1 MHPLAE
7 YPRPAMRRDSCEI
20 LNGPWQYAIT
30 QTAEY
35 PAAWQGSI
43 LVPYS
48 PEAPASGVGRTL
60 QPGQWLH
67 YHRLFAPPAG
77 EGGRVLLH
85 FGAVDYACAVQVN
98 GHLAGGHR
106 GGYWPFTLD
115 ITDLLNGTGR
125 NSLWVAVQ
133 DPTGHGTQARGK
145 QTLKPGGM
153 FYPAQSGIWQTV
165 WLERVPDNYIQ
176 TLTVTPDYDA
186 RTVTVRVHTAKPG
199 GAVNLW
205 AMVRAGGVTI
215 AEDWGSDEADQDGE
229 VTLNIPE
236 EHFFPWSPDTPFLY
250 DLTVGTNQGEE
261 AGFDT
266 VHSYFALRKWSC
278 APDAH
283 GVLRFCL
290 NDKPILLNGLL
301 DQGYWP
307 EGLYTPPSDAAV
319 ERELSEVKALG
330 FNLLRKH
337 AKIEPQRWYYHC
349 DRLGLVVWQDIVN
362 GGSAYNL
369 WFVTYLT
376 NVLQPLLRRFPDG
389 KAAYSLL
396 SRAKPAGREE
406 YAHELAD
413 TVQALRCHPCIACWV
428 PFNEGWGQ
436 FDAGKAVQALRTL
449 DGTRLVDEASGWFD
463 QGGGDVHSLHNYFY
477 PLRIR
482 PQKRTV
488 ALSEYGGIAWP
499 MPGHEPPHK
508 TYGYGTA
515 KDRQELTARYKKL
528 QLKTV
533 LPQLE
538 KGLSALVYT
547 QLTDVEDEVNGL
559 FTYDRAAVKPDANA
573 VRSVNAALAAEFA
586 RVTNP
591 AKK

>member
-1 MHPLAE
+1 MKQWKKQLSAALCAALLLGSVPMPALAE
-7 YPRPAMRRDSCEI
+7 E
-20 LNGPWQYAIT
+20 N
-30 QTAEY
+30 E
-35 PAAWQGSI
+35 
-43 LVPYS
+43 LVIRCTDDLHDQAFPY
-48 PEAPASGVGRTL
+48 GK
-60 QPGQWLH
+60 
-67 YHRLFAPPAG
+67 
-77 EGGRVLLH
+77 
-85 FGAVDYACAVQVN
+85 QVMN
-98 GHLAGGHR
+98 R
-106 GGYWPFTLD
+106 GGMWYTP
-115 ITDLLNGTGR
+115 
-125 NSLWVAVQ
+125 V
-133 DPTGHGTQARGK
+133 
-145 QTLKPGGM
+145 
-153 FYPAQSGIWQTV
+153 SGIWQTV
-165 WLERVPDNYIQ
+165 WLESVPGTYIENLNIENHGASV
-176 TLTVTPDYDA
+176 TISTVPPLEG
-186 RTVTVRVHTAKPG
+186 TVSVEQLGQFPLEHG
-199 GAVNLW
+199 Q
-205 AMVRAGGVTI
+205 VTI
-215 AEDWGSDEADQDGE
+215 APENPHFWCPDDPYLYRFTVETAQDKVE
-229 VTLNIPE
+229 
-236 EHFFPWSPDTPFLY
+236 
-250 DLTVGTNQGEE
+250 
-261 AGFDT
+261 
-266 VHSYFALRKWSC
+266 SYFAIRSLEIKKVGGYPR
-278 APDAH
+278 
-283 GVLRFCL
+283 LCL
-290 NDKPILLNGLL
+290 NGKPYFFHGLL

-349 DRLGLVVWQDIVN
+349 DRLGLIVWQDIVN

-389 KAAYSLL
+389 KACRRLL

>member
-20 LNGPWQYAIT
+20 LNGSWQYAIT

-48 PEAPASGVGRTL
+48 PEAPASGVNRTL

-261 AGFDT
+261 AEFDT

-349 DRLGLVVWQDIVN
+349 DRLGLIVWQDIVN

-436 FDAGKAVQALRTL
+436 FDAGKAVQALRAL

>member
-1 MHPLAE
+1 MLDAEFGFERLPDLVDPPGVLMGADGQGGGEPREAVLLGVLCGPAHPQPVAD
-7 YPRPAMRRDSCEI
+7 R
-20 LNGPWQYAIT
+20 
-30 QTAEY
+30 
-35 PAAWQGSI
+35 
-43 LVPYS
+43 
-48 PEAPASGVGRTL
+48 APAPALRLLFQPGDGGIELLRVVAVFYDGHAQRVSRRHETL
-60 QPGQWLH
+60 Q
-67 YHRLFAPPAG
+67 
-77 EGGRVLLH
+77 LL
-85 FGAVDYACAVQVN
+85 A
-98 GHLAGGHR
+98 
-106 GGYWPFTLD
+106 
-115 ITDLLNGTGR
+115 
-125 NSLWVAVQ
+125 
-133 DPTGHGTQARGK
+133 
-145 QTLKPGGM
+145 
-153 FYPAQSGIWQTV
+153 
-165 WLERVPDNYIQ
+165 
-176 TLTVTPDYDA
+176 
-186 RTVTVRVHTAKPG
+186 
-199 GAVNLW
+199 
-205 AMVRAGGVTI
+205 
-215 AEDWGSDEADQDGE
+215 
-229 VTLNIPE
+229 
-236 EHFFPWSPDTPFLY
+236 
-250 DLTVGTNQGEE
+250 
-261 AGFDT
+261 
-266 VHSYFALRKWSC
+266 
-278 APDAH
+278 
-283 GVLRFCL
+283 
-290 NDKPILLNGLL
+290 
-301 DQGYWP
+301 
-307 EGLYTPPSDAAV
+307 AAV
-319 ERELSEVKALG
+319 VHELEQVKELG

-349 DRLGLVVWQDIVN
+349 DRLGLIVWQDIVN

-389 KAAYSLL
+389 KACRRLL
-396 SRAKPAGREE
+396 SRAKPASREE

-515 KDRQELTARYKKL
+515 KDRKELTARYKKL

>member
-48 PEAPASGVGRTL
+48 PEAPASGVNRTL

-261 AGFDT
+261 AEFDT

-349 DRLGLVVWQDIVN
+349 DRLGLIVWQDIVN

-369 WFVTYLT
+369 WFVIYLT

-389 KAAYSLL
+389 KACRRLL

-499 MPGHEPPHK
+499 MPGHEPPRK

>member
-35 PAAWQGSI
+35 PAAWQGSS

-48 PEAPASGVGRTL
+48 PEAPASGVNRTL

-261 AGFDT
+261 AEFDT

-349 DRLGLVVWQDIVN
+349 DRLGLIVWQDIVN

-369 WFVTYLT
+369 WFVIYLT

-436 FDAGKAVQALRTL
+436 FDAGKAVEALRTL

-499 MPGHEPPHK
+499 MPGHEPPRK

>member
-48 PEAPASGVGRTL
+48 PEAPASGVNRTL

-85 FGAVDYACAVQVN
+85 FGAVDDACAVQVN
-98 GHLAGGHR
+98 GHLVGGHR

-349 DRLGLVVWQDIVN
+349 DRLGLIVWQDIVN

-389 KAAYSLL
+389 KACRRLL

>member
-48 PEAPASGVGRTL
+48 PEAPASGVNRTL

-77 EGGRVLLH
+77 TGGRVLLH

-98 GHLAGGHR
+98 GHLAGDHR

-229 VTLNIPE
+229 VTLNILE

-250 DLTVGTNQGEE
+250 DLTVGTTQGEE

-319 ERELSEVKALG
+319 ERELGEVKALG

-349 DRLGLVVWQDIVN
+349 DRLGLIVWQDIVN

-389 KAAYSLL
+389 RACRGLL
-396 SRAKPAGREE
+396 SRAKPASREE
-406 YAHELAD
+406 YAQELAD

-436 FDAGKAVQALRTL
+436 FDAGKAVEALRTL